1 MKANV
6 SVIDR
11 VKDYLCT
18 QRQTFNFLK
27 KRECFSL
34 NFFHDSFPYCKRR
47 VCLTL
52 HPAYLSRFRVVSD
65 EGWANYT
72 RGERKHE
79 ARRTDLASRAGNS
92 VSNETTCSLAWR
104 VIVLWVDVW
113 KGEQLVIFDW
123 VLRASSASC
132 LDLLLINCYEWRLA
146 NVVHV
151 NFDGQHSIK
160 THVCSA
166 MAGFSEYHSS
176 PANHSK
182 RIIRFKFF
190 CQIWS
195 GFEAVLSLVL
205 AILIQQSNNYNHK
218 NALMRGRKNSMHR
231 GKELLVARFE
241 VFES

>member
-1 MKANV
+1 MHSKANF
-6 SVIDR
+6 
-11 VKDYLCT
+11 
-18 QRQTFNFLK
+18 QFPEK
-27 KRECFSL
+27 KGVFFIEV
-34 NFFHDSFPYCKRR
+34 FFHDSFPYCKRR

-52 HPAYLSRFRVVSD
+52 HPAYLSRFRFVSD

-92 VSNETTCSLAWR
+92 VSNETTCSLVWR
-104 VIVLWVDVW
+104 VIVLWFDVW

-132 LDLLLINCYEWRLA
+132 LDLLLINCYEWRRA

-176 PANHSK
+176 LANHSK
-182 RIIRFKFF
+182 RIIRFKIF

-205 AILIQQSNNYNHK
+205 AIVIQQSNNYNHK

>member
-1 MKANV
+1 M
-6 SVIDR
+6 
-11 VKDYLCT
+11 
-18 QRQTFNFLK
+18 
-27 KRECFSL
+27 
-34 NFFHDSFPYCKRR
+34 
-47 VCLTL
+47 
-52 HPAYLSRFRVVSD
+52 
-65 EGWANYT
+65 
-72 RGERKHE
+72 
-79 ARRTDLASRAGNS
+79 
-92 VSNETTCSLAWR
+92 
-104 VIVLWVDVW
+104 
-113 KGEQLVIFDW
+113 IFDW
-123 VLRASSASC
+123 ALRASSASF
-132 LDLLLINCYEWRLA
+132 LGLLLINCYEWRLA

-151 NFDGQHSIK
+151 KFDGQHSIK

-182 RIIRFKFF
+182 RIIRFKIF

-205 AILIQQSNNYNHK
+205 GIVIQQSKNYNHK